1 MSANGT
7 PKPTLVTA
15 TTVYFNAAPDT
26 GIFAYRLS
34 DESTCVSITTGTGSN
49 FTFYLSPDQTIEWAM
64 KLTAA
69 AQEQWTAMRDRFHK
83 ASEGVEP
90 VVIPVGT
97 ITN

>member
-49 FTFYLSPDQTIEWAM
+49 FTFYLSPD
-64 KLTAA
+64 
-69 AQEQWTAMRDRFHK
+69 
-83 ASEGVEP
+83 
-90 VVIPVGT
+90 
-97 ITN
+97 